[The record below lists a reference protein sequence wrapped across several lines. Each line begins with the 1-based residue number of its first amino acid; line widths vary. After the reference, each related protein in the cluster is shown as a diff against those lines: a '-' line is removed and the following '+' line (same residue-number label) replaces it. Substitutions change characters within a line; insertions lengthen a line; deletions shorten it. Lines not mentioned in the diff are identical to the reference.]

1 MKNTYELF
9 ALIGQNMK
17 SIRTNIIGKSQEKMA
32 EDTDM
37 SRSFIS
43 HIESPNVDTGIS
55 LDTLFFLAQKYNFDI
70 RKFFDGY
77 EKLMDKENEE
87 DSEYSIHRI
96 VEATSN
102 NKTDFMYSV
111 ILSGNEKKMLPDY
124 IEKGLLWLAK

>member
-55 LDTLFFLAQKYNFDI
+55 LDTLFFLAQNYNFDI

-87 DSEYSIHRI
+87 DS
-96 VEATSN
+96 
-102 NKTDFMYSV
+102 
-111 ILSGNEKKMLPDY
+111 
-124 IEKGLLWLAK
+124 

>member
-77 EKLMDKENEE
+77 EKLMDNENEE
-87 DSEYSIHRI
+87 DS
-96 VEATSN
+96 
-102 NKTDFMYSV
+102 
-111 ILSGNEKKMLPDY
+111 
-124 IEKGLLWLAK
+124 

>member
-17 SIRTNIIGKSQEKMA
+17 SIRKDIIGKSQEKMA
-32 EDTDM
+32 EDTDT

-55 LDTLFFLAQKYNFDI
+55 LDTLFFLSQKYNFDI

-77 EKLMDKENEE
+77 EKLME
-87 DSEYSIHRI
+87 
-96 VEATSN
+96 N
-102 NKTDFMYSV
+102 NKD
-111 ILSGNEKKMLPDY
+111 
-124 IEKGLLWLAK
+124 AK

>member
-1 MKNTYELF
+1 MKNTYEIF

-87 DSEYSIHRI
+87 DS
-96 VEATSN
+96 
-102 NKTDFMYSV
+102 
-111 ILSGNEKKMLPDY
+111 
-124 IEKGLLWLAK
+124 

>member
-17 SIRTNIIGKSQEKMA
+17 SIRTNIIGKYQEKMA

-87 DSEYSIHRI
+87 DS
-96 VEATSN
+96 
-102 NKTDFMYSV
+102 
-111 ILSGNEKKMLPDY
+111 
-124 IEKGLLWLAK
+124 

>member
-9 ALIGQNMK
+9 ALICQNMK

-87 DSEYSIHRI
+87 DS
-96 VEATSN
+96 
-102 NKTDFMYSV
+102 
-111 ILSGNEKKMLPDY
+111 
-124 IEKGLLWLAK
+124 

>member
-32 EDTDM
+32 KDTDM

-87 DSEYSIHRI
+87 DS
-96 VEATSN
+96 
-102 NKTDFMYSV
+102 
-111 ILSGNEKKMLPDY
+111 
-124 IEKGLLWLAK
+124 

>member
-1 MKNTYELF
+1 MRNTYELF
-9 ALIGQNMK
+9 DLIGKNMK
-17 SIRTNIIGKSQEKMA
+17 SIRKNIIGKSQEKMA

-77 EKLMDKENEE
+77 ENLMDNDK
-87 DSEYSIHRI
+87 D
-96 VEATSN
+96 
-102 NKTDFMYSV
+102 
-111 ILSGNEKKMLPDY
+111 
-124 IEKGLLWLAK
+124 AK

>member
-77 EKLMDKENEE
+77 EKLMDKQNEE
-87 DSEYSIHRI
+87 DS
-96 VEATSN
+96 
-102 NKTDFMYSV
+102 
-111 ILSGNEKKMLPDY
+111 
-124 IEKGLLWLAK
+124 

>member
-87 DSEYSIHRI
+87 DS
-96 VEATSN
+96 
-102 NKTDFMYSV
+102 
-111 ILSGNEKKMLPDY
+111 
-124 IEKGLLWLAK
+124 